1 MDIIIPQI
9 SSLNAD
15 NIASGT
21 EKKFII
27 NDIYDGNLTIN
38 SNLIVH
44 GLSTTLNTDVYTTER
59 LEISNTK
66 LTSTALE
73 VNQINSATKILSAFT
88 TGAGKNEIF
97 TITTN
102 GRVGINKTIPEY
114 NLDITGDIRITGDL
128 YKGTEKFKASNWTS
142 NINGILS
149 YSNVAIGKELVA
161 SSPHKLDIGGNINF
175 SGDLYKNNTIFKASN
190 WTSNINGILSY
201 SNVAIGKELVASS
214 PHKLD
219 IGGNI
224 NFSGDLYKNNTI
236 FKASNWTSNIN
247 GILSYSNVAIGKEL
261 VASSPHKLDIGGNI
275 NFSGDLYK
283 NNTIFKA
290 SNWTKTGNEIYYSGG
305 NVGIAMTP
313 TSAGENLQVGGTA
326 LFSQSIKLS
335 SINNT
340 AYMWSGLN
348 NTFLGRAATA
358 GTYSILAGPGDL
370 VLSSD
375 SRIILKTGAT
385 DSSIALCVNSLNN
398 IAIGK
403 ANPLE
408 KLDVAGSINIS
419 SGSKYKINGVNLS
432 YSDLEGSLP
441 SSSKWTQLN
450 NNIYYNDGN
459 VGININNPIEK
470 LDVNGNIR
478 SSGSITSFASFSDE
492 RLKDREGN
500 IENPIDIVD
509 KLQGFYYRPNKTAN
523 NLGIQGNK
531 RELGIS
537 AQDVQKILPELVNI
551 APADMAYDE
560 EKNIIS
566 KTGSNYLT
574 VNYEKMIP
582 LLIESIKELNKNIND
597 LKKENIELRYL
608 IKSQ

>member
-1 MDIIIPQI
+1 
-9 SSLNAD
+9 
-15 NIASGT
+15 
-21 EKKFII
+21 
-27 NDIYDGNLTIN
+27 
-38 SNLIVH
+38 
-44 GLSTTLNTDVYTTER
+44 
-59 LEISNTK
+59 
-66 LTSTALE
+66 
-73 VNQINSATKILSAFT
+73 
-88 TGAGKNEIF
+88 
-97 TITTN
+97 
-102 GRVGINKTIPEY
+102 
-114 NLDITGDIRITGDL
+114 
-128 YKGTEKFKASNWTS
+128 
-142 NINGILS
+142 
-149 YSNVAIGKELVA
+149 
-161 SSPHKLDIGGNINF
+161 
-175 SGDLYKNNTIFKASN
+175 
-190 WTSNINGILSY
+190 
-201 SNVAIGKELVASS
+201 
-214 PHKLD
+214 
-219 IGGNI
+219 
-224 NFSGDLYKNNTI
+224 
-236 FKASNWTSNIN
+236 
-247 GILSYSNVAIGKEL
+247 
-261 VASSPHKLDIGGNI
+261 
-275 NFSGDLYK
+275 
-283 NNTIFKA
+283 
-290 SNWTKTGNEIYYSGG
+290 
-305 NVGIAMTP
+305 MTP
-313 TSAGENLQVGGTA
+313 TSTGAHLQVGGTA
-326 LFSQSIKLS
+326 FFSQSIRIS

-340 AYMWSGLN
+340 SYWWSGFD

-358 GTYSILAGPGDL
+358 GTYSSLAGVGDL

-375 SRIILKTGAT
+375 SKIILKTGAT
-385 DSSIALCVNSLNN
+385 DSGVALCVNTNN
-398 IAIGK
+398 VGIGK
-403 ANPLE
+403 TGPDY
-408 KLDVAGSINIS
+408 KLDVAGNINIS

-441 SSSKWTQLN
+441 SGSKWTQLN

-582 LLIESIKELNKNIND
+582 LLIESIKELNKKIND
-597 LKKENIELRYL
+597 LKKENIELRDL

>member
-1 MDIIIPQI
+1 MI
-9 SSLNAD
+9 LNTD

-21 EKKFII
+21 QKKFII

-59 LEISNTK
+59 LEISNTN

-128 YKGTEKFKASNWTS
+128 YKGAEKFKASNWTS

-149 YSNVAIGKELVA
+149 YSNVAIGKELVV
-161 SSPHKLDIGGNINF
+161 SSTN
-175 SGDLYKNNTIFKASN
+175 
-190 WTSNINGILSY
+190 
-201 SNVAIGKELVASS
+201 
-214 PHKLD
+214 
-219 IGGNI
+219 
-224 NFSGDLYKNNTI
+224 
-236 FKASNWTSNIN
+236 
-247 GILSYSNVAIGKEL
+247 
-261 VASSPHKLDIGGNI
+261 
-275 NFSGDLYK
+275 
-283 NNTIFKA
+283 
-290 SNWTKTGNEIYYSGG
+290 
-305 NVGIAMTP
+305 
-313 TSAGENLQVGGTA
+313 
-326 LFSQSIKLS
+326 
-335 SINNT
+335 
-340 AYMWSGLN
+340 
-348 NTFLGRAATA
+348 
-358 GTYSILAGPGDL
+358 
-370 VLSSD
+370 
-375 SRIILKTGAT
+375 
-385 DSSIALCVNSLNN
+385 
-398 IAIGK
+398 
-403 ANPLE
+403 
-408 KLDVAGSINIS
+408 KLDVNGNINIS
-419 SGSKYKINGVNLS
+419 SGSKYKINGVNFS
-432 YSDLEGSLP
+432 YSDLDGSPP
-441 SSSKWTQLN
+441 SSSQWTTLN
-450 NNIYYNDGN
+450 NNIYYNVGN
-459 VGININNPIEK
+459 VGINIIDPIEK

-509 KLQGFYYRPNKTAN
+509 KLQGFYYRPNRTAN

-551 APADMAYDE
+551 APVDMAYDE

-597 LKKENIELRYL
+597 LKKENIELRDL